1 MYADLRS
8 SPLETCVG
16 VIVQLL
22 LVLSF
27 LMKTKENTHMTH
39 NMMISLA
46 LATHNSCMG
55 FVYGKEGAEPQH
67 GNYY

>member
-1 MYADLRS
+1 
-8 SPLETCVG
+8 
-16 VIVQLL
+16 
-22 LVLSF
+22 
-27 LMKTKENTHMTH
+27 MKTKENTHMTH